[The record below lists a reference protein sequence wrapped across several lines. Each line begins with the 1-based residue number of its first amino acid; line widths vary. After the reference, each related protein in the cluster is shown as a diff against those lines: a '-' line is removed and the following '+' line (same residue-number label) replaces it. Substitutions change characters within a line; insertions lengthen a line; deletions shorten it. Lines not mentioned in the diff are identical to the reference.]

1 MNHKTLVLALSA
13 LLGGMSGMSIS
24 YSAEVPEGTKLA
36 SKQVLIRNNGTEP
49 QSLDPHK
56 IEGVAESHL
65 ARDLFEGLIII
76 NDLGEMEPRVAE
88 SWSTEDQKSWQFK
101 LKSNLKWS
109 NGEPLTANDFE
120 YAWKRLADPATG
132 SPYESYL
139 QYGKFANID
148 EIIEGKKPADALGV
162 KALDDVTLSITL
174 TEAVPYL
181 PQLLAHTAMVPVPK
195 KVIEANPKDWT
206 NVGKFVGNG
215 AYHLKTRQ
223 VNEEIVL
230 TRNVNYWDNEHTVI
244 DEVTFLPISSEITEA
259 QRYRAGEIDITAS
272 IPIDQFK
279 RLQKEIPN
287 EMKITPYLCTYYY
300 GINNSRVPFT
310 DRRVR
315 EALKLAYDQKLITDI
330 VKAQGDWPAY
340 SFTPPYIDGIQENG
354 AALDVPEWFNLS
366 MEERIA
372 KAKALLK
379 EAGYDENNPLTIQFL
394 YNTSDLHKKL
404 AIASS
409 SMLKQNI
416 GVQFKLDN
424 REWKTY
430 ADSRR
435 TGDYEVVRASW
446 CADYNEPTSFLN
458 MMLSNS
464 SVNTVHYKSAEFDE
478 VLNSALDYSSEDAR
492 AALYREAEK
501 ILDRDSVIIPI
512 FYYANLRLVKPH
524 VGGYT
529 GKNQLGYYYTKD
541 LYIKDN

>member
-1 MNHKTLVLALSA
+1 MVLGVLFGAINGLNIA
-13 LLGGMSGMSIS
+13 
-24 YSAEVPEGTKLA
+24 YTAEVPKGTKLA

-76 NDLGEMEPRVAE
+76 NDNGEMEARVAE
-88 SWSTEDQKSWQFK
+88 SWQTEDQKYWQFK
-101 LKSNLKWS
+101 LKPNLVWS
-109 NGEPLTANDFE
+109 NGDPLTAYDFE

-148 EIIEGKKPADALGV
+148 EIIRGEQSVSELGV
-162 KALDDVTLSITL
+162 KALDDLTLEIILS
-174 TEAVPYL
+174 EAVPYL
-181 PQLLAHTAMVPVPK
+181 PKLLAHTAMVPVPQ
-195 KVIEANPKDWT
+195 KVIEANPNHWT
-206 NVGKFVGNG
+206 QVGKFVGNG
-215 AYHLKTRQ
+215 AYQLKQWQ
-223 VNEEIVL
+223 VNERIVL
-230 TRNVNYWDNEHTVI
+230 ERNPHYWDNANTVI

-272 IPIDQFK
+272 IPIEQFK
-279 RLQKEIPN
+279 KLKSEIPD

-300 GINNSRVPFT
+300 GINNSRAPFT

-315 EALKLAYDQKLITDI
+315 EALKLAYDQKLITNI
-330 VKAQGDWPAY
+330 VKAQGDQPAY
-340 SFTPPYIDGIQENG
+340 SFTPPYIDGIRENG
-354 AALDVPEWFNLS
+354 AALDVPEWFN
-366 MEERIA
+366 MPMAERIA

-379 EAGYDENNPLTIQFL
+379 EAGYDEKNPLTIQFL
-394 YNTSDLHKKL
+394 YNTSDLHKKI

-409 SMLKQNI
+409 SMLKQNL

-435 TGDYEVVRASW
+435 VGDYDVVRASW

-464 SVNTVHYKSAEFDE
+464 SVNTVHYKNAEFDE

-492 AALYREAEK
+492 AVFYQEAEK

-541 LYIKDN
+541 LYIKD

>member
-1 MNHKTLVLALSA
+1 MKQQSLALVLSAVLGTVSIATLSNA
-13 LLGGMSGMSIS
+13 AI
-24 YSAEVPEGTKLA
+24 VPEGTKLA
-36 SKQVLIRNNGTEP
+36 EQQTLTRNNGTEP

-76 NDLGEMEPRVAE
+76 NEDGEMEPRLAE
-88 SWSTEDQKSWQFK
+88 SWTNEDFKTWQFK
-101 LKSNLKWS
+101 LKPDLKWS
-109 NGEPLTANDFE
+109 NGDPLTAHDFE
-120 YAWKRLADPATG
+120 YAWKRLSDPSTG

-148 EIIEGKKPADALGV
+148 EIIKGEKPSSELGV
-162 KALDDVTLSITL
+162 KALDDLTLEITL
-174 TEAVPYL
+174 TEAIPYL
-181 PQLLAHTAMVPVPK
+181 PNLLAHTAMVPVPK
-195 KVIEANPKDWT
+195 KVVEANPKDWT

-215 AYHLKTRQ
+215 AYKLKHWQ
-223 VNEEIVL
+223 VNERIVL
-230 TRNVNYWDNEHTVI
+230 DRNPNYWDNENTVI
-244 DEVTFLPISSEITEA
+244 NEVTFLPINSEITEA

-272 IPIDQFK
+272 IPIEQFK
-279 RLQKEIPN
+279 KLQKEIPD

-300 GINNSRVPFT
+300 GINNSRAPFT
-310 DRRVR
+310 DKRVR
-315 EALKLAYDQKLITDI
+315 EALKLAYDQKLITDL

-354 AALDVPEWFNLS
+354 VALDVPEWFNLP

-416 GVQFKLDN
+416 GAQFKLDN

-478 VLNSALDYSSEDAR
+478 VLNSALDYSSKDAR
-492 AALYREAEK
+492 AAFYREAEK

-512 FYYANLRLVKPH
+512 FYYANLRLVKPT

-541 LYIKDN
+541 LYIKDK